1 MAFPGTVGLVAGVDG
16 LAVGGPEFLED
27 DHHFRLTGD
36 VLPDG
41 LAQEGEEHEDP
52 GQVSAAVAA
61 GDRRGDANG
70 GHPQQVAAID
80 EDERGGVHEVG
91 PRRRIGKTLAVSAA
105 RPAKAAFS
113 RVKALIVA
121 A

>member
-1 MAFPGTVGLVAGVDG
+1 VRSELTNQARTKT
-16 LAVGGPEFLED
+16 GP
-27 DHHFRLTGD
+27 LTSGNC
-36 VLPDG
+36 P
-41 LAQEGEEHEDP
+41 
-52 GQVSAAVAA
+52 VSAN
-61 GDRRGDANG
+61 GIRRGYYIRRSA
-70 GHPQQVAAID
+70 QVLVMVADSDRQCITVD